1 MFGCFVTLNADIG
14 HLSLLHELLMVAID
28 MLLRIL
34 LLYSEYFS
42 CHFAGFEYI
51 RTLSAMVQTHLQHS
65 SDVFEVYILVTV
77 GKCYSPT
84 YNSKLFS
91 FVCCLPSVL
100 L

>member
-1 MFGCFVTLNADIG
+1 
-14 HLSLLHELLMVAID
+14 
-28 MLLRIL
+28 ML
-34 LLYSEYFS
+34 
-42 CHFAGFEYI
+42 
-51 RTLSAMVQTHLQHS
+51 QTHLQHS